1 MDTRIY
7 IAAHKNFKK
16 ITDDSI
22 YIPLHV
28 GCEGKQTLGFTG
40 DNTGENISKKNTNYC
55 ELTGMYWLWKN
66 VSCDIIGLCHYRRY
80 FLHDEKVLNK
90 EYIEQMMKTH
100 EMILPY
106 SSRTK
111 EGTVYLQYGMQHEI
125 RDLLRCKEVIE
136 DLCPEYADA
145 FSWVMNANL
154 ISYANMMIAK
164 KPIFDAYC
172 AWLFPILFELEKR
185 VDISQ
190 YSNYQQRVFGFLS
203 ERLIRVW
210 VLKQNYRIKEEAAMQ
225 IDLENQ

>member
-7 IAAHKNFKK
+7 IAAHKNFKN
-16 ITDDSI
+16 ITDDAI

-28 GCEGKQTLGFTG
+28 GCEGKQPLGFTG
-40 DNTGENISKKNTNYC
+40 DNTGEHISEKNPNYC
-55 ELTGMYWLWKN
+55 ELTGMYWMWKN

-80 FLHDEKVLNK
+80 FLHDEKFLNK
-90 EYIEQMMKTH
+90 EYVEHIMKTH

-111 EGTVYLQYGMQHEI
+111 EGTVYLQYGIRHEI
-125 RDLLRCKEVIE
+125 RDLLLCKKVIE
-136 DLCPEYADA
+136 DLCPEYTDA

-164 KPIFDAYC
+164 KPAFDAYC

-190 YSNYQQRVFGFLS
+190 YSEYQQRVFGFLS

-210 VLKQNYRIKEEAAMQ
+210 VLKQNYGIKEEPAMQ
-225 IDLENQ
+225 IDLDNK